1 MLPGLSDSHA
11 KRRLKWSFLKGMGGF
26 TLVEMMIALVVLGI
40 GLTALAQSLPRSLSM
55 RDRARR
61 MSVATNLAQQELER
75 LRDLDYNAADLAP
88 GNHTS
93 PDNPIDGVYRRRW
106 EVLADSPIP
115 DMKTLTVSVSF
126 PVASADSQAT
136 LVTRVSR

>member
-1 MLPGLSDSHA
+1 
-11 KRRLKWSFLKGMGGF
+11 
-26 TLVEMMIALVVLGI
+26 
-40 GLTALAQSLPRSLSM
+40 
-55 RDRARR
+55 

-75 LRDLDYNAADLAP
+75 LRDLDYDAPDLAP
-88 GNHTS
+88 GNHSS
-93 PDNPIDGVYRRRW
+93 PDNPIDGVYRRHW
-106 EVLADSPIP
+106 AVLADSPIP